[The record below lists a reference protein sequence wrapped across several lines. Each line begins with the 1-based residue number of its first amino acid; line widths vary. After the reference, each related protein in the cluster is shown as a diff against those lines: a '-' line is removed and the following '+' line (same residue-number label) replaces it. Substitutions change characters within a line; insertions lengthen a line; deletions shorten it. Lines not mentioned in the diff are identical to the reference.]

1 MDGYASADFDTDS
14 LLSPM
19 IDVLAL
25 ANWKEQVAEW
35 EQTYDG
41 STYQLLYL
49 GNRSFE
55 IKDGLVAVSGDRSEI
70 QKVGL

>member
-1 MDGYASADFDTDS
+1 
-14 LLSPM
+14 M

-35 EQTYDG
+35 EQDYDV
-41 STYQLLYL
+41 SSYQLLYL

-55 IKDGLVAVSGDRSEI
+55 IKDGLVTVSGGSSEI
-70 QKVGL
+70 QKLNAGGSVKGYEVSLHHARA